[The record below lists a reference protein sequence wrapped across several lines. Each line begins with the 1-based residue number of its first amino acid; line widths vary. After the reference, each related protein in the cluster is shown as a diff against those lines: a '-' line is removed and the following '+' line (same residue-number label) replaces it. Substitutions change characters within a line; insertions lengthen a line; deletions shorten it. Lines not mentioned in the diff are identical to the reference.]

1 MKSLHDFLFG
11 LYPYI
16 ALSVFFI
23 GSLIRFDREQYS
35 WKSDSSQI
43 LRKKQ
48 LRVGSMLFH
57 LGVLVV
63 FFGHLIGFLMPEPI
77 VLALMSER
85 AHELLAMV
93 GGGVAGVFSI
103 IGLSIL
109 IYRRVSDPRILSNS
123 RTADMLVLVIV
134 WLQLALGLLTV
145 VYSSSHVPGYDFGA
159 LISYV
164 QGIVIF
170 RADNAALILSTPWV
184 YKAHIFLGLTV
195 FLIFPFTRLVHIW
208 SGFAAVFYL
217 FRPYQLMRTHRKLVA
232 HRRIP

>member
-1 MKSLHDFLFG
+1 MNALHDFLFG
-11 LYPYI
+11 IYPYI
-16 ALSVFFI
+16 VLSVFFI

-35 WKSDSSQI
+35 WKSDSSQM
-43 LRKKQ
+43 LRKSQ
-48 LRVGSMLFH
+48 LRIGSMLFH

-63 FFGHLIGFLMPEPI
+63 FFGHLLGFLMPESI

-85 AHELLAMV
+85 AHELMAMV

-103 IGLSIL
+103 IGLTIL
-109 IYRRVSDPRILSNS
+109 IYRRINDPRIQSNT
-123 RTADMLVLVIV
+123 RTSDIVVLAII

-159 LISYV
+159 LIAYV

-170 RADNAALILSTPWV
+170 RPDNAALILSMPWV

-217 FRPYQLMRTHRKLVA
+217 FRPYQLMRTRRKLA
-232 HRRIP
+232 IRRTL

>member
-1 MKSLHDFLFG
+1 MNALHDFLFG
-11 LYPYI
+11 IYPYI

-35 WKSDSSQI
+35 WKSDSSQM
-43 LRKKQ
+43 LRKRQ
-48 LRVGSMLFH
+48 LRIGSMLFH

-63 FFGHLIGFLMPEPI
+63 FFGHLIGFLMPESI

-85 AHELLAMV
+85 AHELMAMV

-103 IGLSIL
+103 IGLTIL
-109 IYRRVSDPRILSNS
+109 IYRRINDPRIQSNT
-123 RTADMLVLVIV
+123 RTSDIVVLAII

-159 LISYV
+159 LIAYV

-170 RADNAALILSTPWV
+170 RPDNAALILSMPWV

-217 FRPYQLMRTHRKLVA
+217 FRPYQLMRTRRKLA
-232 HRRIP
+232 IRRTL